1 MLVLL
6 RQCSILLH
14 AALWCICGDVSLH
27 NLLCFLATMTICLLL
42 GALSFSVLDRIPWFA
57 QCVETS
63 QGLCQ
68 FHLHGALRPAVPSVC
83 LPFPMGEQEVGTQRT
98 LLSRNSLY
106 HHPEDFLP
114 PPTTRHLLQA
124 CFQRYLVLWIPPSSE
139 VLGSMSVFF
148 CPGLRFSGLRS
159 YFSSGAQFIHS
170 LPPFLYSS
178 QEITSES
185 VCKVLVL

>member
-1 MLVLL
+1 M
-6 RQCSILLH
+6 
-14 AALWCICGDVSLH
+14 
-27 NLLCFLATMTICLLL
+27 LL
-42 GALSFSVLDRIPWFA
+42 GHHDDLLTVGCPQFL
-57 QCVETS
+57 CV
-63 QGLCQ
+63 
-68 FHLHGALRPAVPSVC
+68 RPNPLVCSVC
-83 LPFPMGEQEVGTQRT
+83 WNKSRVVSISPSWCSQASCPFCLPSISYGWAGGW
-98 LLSRNSLY
+98 N
-106 HHPEDFLP
+106 PEDAAIQKLPLPSPWGFP
-114 PPTTRHLLQA
+114 PPPTTTRHLLQA

-159 YFSSGAQFIHS
+159 YFSSGAQFILS